1 LASVTAK
8 IAPHITVGFDRSA
21 QSPEMTNASV
31 GLVQPD
37 ARVRGKSIADT
48 DQLDALKVLA
58 EARLDG

>member
-1 LASVTAK
+1 
-8 IAPHITVGFDRSA
+8 
-21 QSPEMTNASV
+21 MTNASV